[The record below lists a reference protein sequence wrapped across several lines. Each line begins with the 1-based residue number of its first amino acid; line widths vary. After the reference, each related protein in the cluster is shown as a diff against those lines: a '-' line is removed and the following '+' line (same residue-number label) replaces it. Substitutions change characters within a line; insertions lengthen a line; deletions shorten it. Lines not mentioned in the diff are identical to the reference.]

1 MVDGEFVRTGTKCG
15 LRRVRDKD
23 AEPFY
28 RWYCDGRVQVHLA
41 NPWWNPKIDF
51 DAYRLFRFSLYL
63 VPSEFSGVL
72 TICTLEGQPI
82 GLVNYFDIDDENH
95 ACEVGIIIGEVD
107 LWRHG
112 YALESLR
119 LLLDYLAGEHETR
132 VVQARIL
139 KENVASQ
146 ELFTRAGFVMTGTSS
161 EQDFEFFD
169 YQYSVI

>member
-1 MVDGEFVRTGTKCG
+1 MVVEEFVRLGTKCH
-15 LRRVRDKD
+15 LRRVRTED

-82 GLVNYFDIDDENH
+82 GLVNYYDIDDQNKS
-95 ACEVGIIIGEVD
+95 CEVGIIIGEVD
-107 LWRHG
+107 FWRQG
-112 YALESLR
+112 YAIESLR
-119 LLLDYLAGEHETR
+119 LLVDYLAAVHEIR
-132 VVQARIL
+132 IVQARIL
-139 KENVASQ
+139 KENKASQ
-146 ELFTRAGFVMTGTSS
+146 ELFAKAGFVMTGTSS
-161 EQDFEFFD
+161 EKDYEFFD